1 MIYLKNDESIYSITS
16 NSSIKLTI
24 GYDKARSGADMLYRL
39 YTRVYI
45 SSSAYFGDK
54 IGIEIYIDGVQRY
67 YNASF
72 KGSTGSTTGWD
83 ISKYLPSNST
93 YYTSTNKTSGQSSI
107 SVRCWDASGAAS
119 FNKTFSYNVD
129 ILPAGSILGTL
140 PADFNIDSGIFP
152 LAIST
157 YLSTCYQELVVSI
170 FKDNQYEYHKTIEDI
185 VDTDS
190 VSFEDTMTNLE
201 QIYFNGS
208 VRNRTFKFDL
218 STYTDN
224 TKATK
229 VGDTSTRYSIGKM
242 LTTDENLKP
251 IIQSLSYET
260 TDDLTATLTG
270 DTTKQK
276 VIQGISLIRPT
287 LIYFTLNRSA
297 SLSSIA
303 VNDINRSFRPV
314 TVDHCSIENRIQRV
328 TSSNSIKAVIQDSRN
343 LISNQFIKTITDF
356 IAYSNPSKSSS
367 YADNWYTRNEQG
379 LGTLVTIHLGGHYT
393 DVNFGSVSNSMSVVS
408 AKKKLTSVA
417 TWEDI
422 NINITNSNG
431 TYYFDSE
438 LTDTFDVDKS
448 YNIQI
453 IVKDAVGAITITHD
467 FIIGAASPGIAL
479 VDNYVALGK
488 AVDESQVANFPV
500 QLSDKSGIYNKNG
513 ILVSLL
519 DLIYP
524 IGVLYIS
531 SNTISPETLFGGSWE
546 RLSGYYLYCGETPG
560 SIDGSSNTGSTI
572 LTAAQ
577 SGIPAHTHD
586 GTTASKGAH
595 THNAQGFWRGSGQT
609 SQDRVLSYVKTS
621 DNANNTY
628 GTTSILSAGAHTHPF
643 TTDAGSDVDAAEGHT
658 HLCDPTRI
666 SMYVW
671 KRTA

>member
-1 MIYLKNDESIYSITS
+1 MIYLKSDESIYTFGSAG
-16 NSSIKLTI
+16 NIKLTI
-24 GYDKARSGADMLYRL
+24 GYDKARSGADMLYRM

-45 SSSAYFGDK
+45 NSGSYFGDT

-83 ISKYLPSNST
+83 VSNYLPSSTT

-107 SVRCWDASGAAS
+107 SVRCWDSSGTAS
-119 FNKTFSYNVD
+119 FNTTFSYNVD

-140 PADFNIDSGIFP
+140 PANFSIDSGISSFP
-152 LAIST
+152 IST
-157 YLSTCYQELVVSI
+157 YLSTCYQELIISI
-170 FKDNQYEYHKTIEDI
+170 LKDNQYEYHKTIEYI
-185 VDTDS
+185 VNTDS
-190 VSFEDTMTNLE
+190 VSFEDTITDLE

-208 VRNRTFKFDL
+208 VRERTFKFDL
-218 STYTDN
+218 STYIDD

-229 VGDTSTRYSIGKM
+229 VGVTSTGYSIGKM
-242 LTTDENLKP
+242 LTTDADLKP
-251 IIQSLSYET
+251 IVQSLSYET

-276 VIQGISLIRPT
+276 VIQGISLIKPT

-303 VNDINRSFRPV
+303 VNDINRSFGPV
-314 TVDHCSIENRIQRV
+314 TLDHCSIIESTGRV
-328 TSSNSIKAVIQDSRN
+328 ASNNSIKAVIQDSRN
-343 LISNQFIKTITDF
+343 LTSNQFIKTITDF
-356 IAYSNPSKSSS
+356 ITYSNPSKSSS
-367 YADNWYTRNEQG
+367 YTDNWYTRNEQG

-393 DVNFGSVSNSMSVVS
+393 NVNFGAVSNSMSIVS
-408 AKKKLTSVA
+408 AKKKLTSSA

-422 NINITNSNG
+422 TINITNSNG

-438 LTDTFDVDKS
+438 LTDIFDVDKS
-448 YNIQI
+448 YNIQVV
-453 IVKDAVGAITITHD
+453 VKDAVGAITITHD
-467 FIIGAASPGIAL
+467 FVIGVASPGIAL
-479 VDNYVALGK
+479 VDNYIALGK
-488 AVDESQVANFPV
+488 ALDESQVATYPV
-500 QLSDKSGIYNKNG
+500 QISDKTGIYNKNG

-560 SIDGSSNTGSTI
+560 HVDGSSNTGSTI

-577 SGIPAHTHD
+577 SGLPAHI
-586 GTTASKGAH
+586 H
-595 THNAQGFWRGSGQT
+595 T
-609 SQDRVLSYVKTS
+609 
-621 DNANNTY
+621 
-628 GTTSILSAGAHTHPF
+628 GTTSNTGSHDHRYGQSTPKRSADGSVHATCYTGGTYAVTGSGGAHEHTF
-643 TTDAGSDVDAAEGHT
+643 TTAAGSDVNATEGHT

>member
-1 MIYLKNDESIYSITS
+1 MIYLKSDESIYTFGSAG
-16 NSSIKLTI
+16 NIKLTI
-24 GYDKARSGADMLYRL
+24 GYDKARSGADMLYRM

-45 SSSAYFGDK
+45 NSGSYFGDT

-83 ISKYLPSNST
+83 VSKYLPSSTT

-107 SVRCWDASGAAS
+107 SVRCWDSSGTAS
-119 FNKTFSYNVD
+119 FNTTFSYNVD

-140 PADFNIDSGIFP
+140 PADFSIDSGISSFP
-152 LAIST
+152 IST
-157 YLSTCYQELVVSI
+157 YLSTCYQELTISI
-170 FKDNQYEYHKTIEDI
+170 LKDNQYEYHKTIEYI
-185 VDTDS
+185 VNTDS
-190 VSFEDTMTNLE
+190 VSFEDTITDLE

-208 VRNRTFKFDL
+208 VRERTFKFDL
-218 STYTDN
+218 STYIDD
-224 TKATK
+224 TKATQ
-229 VGDTSTRYSIGKM
+229 VGATSTGYSIGKM
-242 LTTDENLKP
+242 LTTDADLKP
-251 IIQSLSYET
+251 IVQSLSYET

-276 VIQGISLIRPT
+276 VIQGISLIKPT

-303 VNDINRSFRPV
+303 VNDINRSFGTV
-314 TVDHCSIENRIQRV
+314 TLDHCSIIESTGRV
-328 TSSNSIKAVIQDSRN
+328 ASNNSIKAVIQDSRN
-343 LISNQFIKTITDF
+343 LTSNQFIKTITDF
-356 IAYSNPSKSSS
+356 ITYSNPSKSSS

-393 DVNFGSVSNSMSVVS
+393 NVNFGAVSNSMSIVS
-408 AKKKLTSVA
+408 AKKKLTSST

-422 NINITNSNG
+422 TINITNSNG

-438 LTDTFDVDKS
+438 LTDIFDVDKS

-467 FIIGAASPGIAL
+467 FVIGVASPGIAL
-479 VDNYVALGK
+479 VDNYIALGK
-488 AVDESQVANFPV
+488 ALDESQVATYPV
-500 QLSDKSGIYNKNG
+500 QISDKTGIYNKNG

-531 SNTISPETLFGGSWE
+531 SNTISPETLFGGTWT
-546 RLSGYYLYCGETPG
+546 RITGYYLFCGDTPG
-560 SIDGSSNTGSTI
+560 YIGGSSNTGSTT
-572 LTAAQ
+572 LTAEQ
-577 SGIPAHTHD
+577 SGLPEHIHT
-586 GTTASKGAH
+586 GTTDSSGNHDHRYGQYTPKRAADGSAHATCYTGGTYAVTGAGGAH
-595 THNAQGFWRGSGQT
+595 THT
-609 SQDRVLSYVKTS
+609 
-621 DNANNTY
+621 
-628 GTTSILSAGAHTHPF
+628 F
-643 TTDAGSDVDAAEGHT
+643 TTDSSSADAAEGHAHT
-658 HLCDPTRI
+658 CDPTRI

-671 KRTA
+671 ERTA